1 MIVSQGEPL
10 SNVEM
15 RIIMDKKLKLG
26 IVGCGEHS
34 HEHFRSAKQVQE
46 VEIVACCDIAHD
58 RARSCSEK
66 YGCSGYY
73 TNIKQMLD
81 SEKLDGVILC
91 TWPMQHLEQIEAC
104 LKSGIKNILCE
115 KSLTLSASEAIK
127 IGELAKQYDAF
138 ILEGCKYRHHPA
150 IRKLEKI
157 LSYGDIGKIDSI
169 RATFSNYEPEEAQAI
184 GEELDWRYRKECG
197 GGVPYDWMSY
207 LVNGSNHFSQSIPK
221 RVFASGTISQKY
233 DVVTRLL
240 GMIEYE
246 NGVVAFIESSKE
258 ANFSEELQITCSN
271 GILRLPIAWG
281 IYGEVKITQT
291 HRKPDWDYI
300 LTDSYEVEEANSFV
314 LQLKNFADVIH
325 GTELPVI
332 PLAQSIQNVQ
342 TIEALV
348 TSLTNHCIVDL

>member
-1 MIVSQGEPL
+1 MNFE
-10 SNVEM
+10 
-15 RIIMDKKLKLG
+15 LKLG

-34 HEHFRSAKQVQE
+34 HEHFKAVKEVQDIQ
-46 VEIVACCDIAHD
+46 IVACCDITEA
-58 RARSCSEK
+58 RARVCAEK

-73 TNIKQMLD
+73 SNIQDMID
-81 SEKLDGVILC
+81 NEKLDGVILC
-91 TWPMQHLEQIEAC
+91 TWPMQHLEQIEIC
-104 LKSGIKNILCE
+104 LKAGIKNILCE
-115 KSLTLSASEAIK
+115 KSLTLSSVEAVK
-127 IGELAKQYDAF
+127 VGELARQYEAF
-138 ILEGCKYRHHPA
+138 IMEGCKYRHHPA
-150 IRKLEKI
+150 IRKLEQI

-169 RATFSNYEPEEAQAI
+169 RATFSNYEPEEAQ
-184 GEELDWRYRKECG
+184 GEGTELEWRYRKECG

-207 LVNGSNHFSQSIPK
+207 LVNGCNHFSGSVPK
-221 RVFASGTISQKY
+221 RVFASGTNSQKY
-233 DVVTRLL
+233 DVITRLL

-281 IYGEVKITQT
+281 IFGEVKITQT

-300 LTDSYEVEEANSFV
+300 LTDSYEIEEANAFV
-314 LQLKNFADVIH
+314 LQLGNFAEVIH
-325 GTELPVI
+325 GKEKPVL

-348 TSLTNHCIVDL
+348 TSVINKCVVDL

>member
-1 MIVSQGEPL
+1 ME
-10 SNVEM
+10 N
-15 RIIMDKKLKLG
+15 KLKLG

-34 HEHFRSAKQVQE
+34 HEHFKAAKQVQE
-46 VEIVACCDIAHD
+46 VEIITCCDIAEA

-66 YGCSGYY
+66 YGCSGFYV
-73 TNIKQMLD
+73 NIQQMLAN
-81 SEKLDGVILC
+81 ENLDGIILC
-91 TWPMQHLEQIEAC
+91 TWPMQHLEQIEVC

-127 IGELAKQYDAF
+127 IGELAQQYHAF
-138 ILEGCKYRHHPA
+138 IMEGCKYRHHPA
-150 IRKLEKI
+150 IRKLERI
-157 LSYGDIGKIDSI
+157 LSFGDLGKIDSI
-169 RATFSNYEPEEAQAI
+169 RATFNNYEPEDVQ
-184 GEELDWRYRKECG
+184 GEGDELDWRYRKECG

-207 LVNGSNHFSQSIPK
+207 LVNGSNHFSGSMPK

-233 DVVTRLL
+233 DVITRLL

-271 GILRLPIAWG
+271 GILRLPVAWG

-300 LTDSYEVEEANSFV
+300 LTDSYEIEEANSFV
-314 LQLKNFADVIH
+314 LQLKNFANVIN
-325 GTELPVI
+325 GSDKPVI
-332 PLAQSIQNVQ
+332 PLAQSVQNVK

-348 TSLTNHCIVDL
+348 TSLESKSIVNLF

>member
-1 MIVSQGEPL
+1 M
-10 SNVEM
+10 NN
-15 RIIMDKKLKLG
+15 KLKFG

-34 HEHFRSAKQVQE
+34 HEHFKAAKVVQE
-46 VEIVACCDIAHD
+46 VAIVACCDIAQA
-58 RARSCSEK
+58 RARSCAEQ

-73 TNIKQMLD
+73 DDIQKMLD
-81 SEKLDGVILC
+81 NENLDGVILC
-91 TWPMQHLEQIEAC
+91 TWPMQHLEQIEIC
-104 LKSGIKNILCE
+104 LKSGIKHILCE
-115 KSLTLSASEAIK
+115 KSLTLSAVEAVRV
-127 IGELAKQYDAF
+127 GELVQQYDAF
-138 ILEGCKYRHHPA
+138 IMEGCKYRHHPA
-150 IRKLEKI
+150 IRKLERI
-157 LSYGDIGKIDSI
+157 LSSGDLGKIDSI
-169 RATFSNYEPEEAQAI
+169 RATFSNYEPEEAQ
-184 GEELDWRYRKECG
+184 GEGVELDWRYRKECG

-207 LVNGSNHFSQSIPK
+207 LVNGSNHFSGSAPK
-221 RVFASGTISQKY
+221 RVFASGTQSQKY
-233 DVVTRLL
+233 DVITRLL

-258 ANFSEELQITCSN
+258 ANFSEELQITCAN

-300 LTDSYEVEEANSFV
+300 LTDHYEIEEANSFV

-325 GTELPVI
+325 GIEKPVI

-348 TSLTNHCIVDL
+348 TSLTNKCIVNL

>member
-1 MIVSQGEPL
+1 MEGMV
-10 SNVEM
+10 
-15 RIIMDKKLKLG
+15 IIMNKVISLG

-34 HEHFRSAKQVQE
+34 HEHFKAAKEVQD
-46 VEIVACCDIAHD
+46 VKIIACCDIVEA
-58 RARSCSEK
+58 RAAACAKE

-73 TNIKQMLD
+73 TDIQKMLEI
-81 SEKLDGVILC
+81 EKLDGVILC

-115 KSLTLSASEAIK
+115 KSLTLSAAEALK
-127 IGELAKQYDAF
+127 VGELAQQFDAF
-138 ILEGCKYRHHPA
+138 IMEGCKYRHHPA
-150 IRKLEKI
+150 IRKLEQI

-169 RATFSNYEPEEAQAI
+169 RATFSNYEPEEAQEE

-197 GGVPYDWMSY
+197 GGVSYDWMSY
-207 LVNGSNHFSQSIPK
+207 LVNGCNHFSNGLPK
-221 RVFASGTISQKY
+221 RVFASGTISSKY

-240 GMIEYE
+240 GMIEYD

-300 LTDSYEVEEANSFV
+300 LTDSYELEQVNSFV
-314 LQLKNFADVIH
+314 LQLKNFADVIY
-325 GTELPVI
+325 GRDKPII
-332 PLAQSIQNVQ
+332 PLAQSIQNVL
-342 TIEALV
+342 TIDALV
-348 TSLTNHCIVDL
+348 SSLMNKCIVEI